1 MASLRSDILLSMGWT
16 YLLVAG
22 IFEIVWAVGLKFT
35 EGFTRWWPS
44 LGVGAAMIISLVFLS
59 LALRTIPLGTGYAVW
74 TGIGVAGTAIIDIIL
89 FNESTDLVRIVC
101 ILLIVLGVV
110 GLKLLYTEN

>member
-22 IFEIVWAVGLKFT
+22 IFEIVWAAGLKFT
-35 EGFTRWWPS
+35 ESFTRWWPS
-44 LGVGAAMIISLVFLS
+44 LGVGA
-59 LALRTIPLGTGYAVW
+59 
-74 TGIGVAGTAIIDIIL
+74 AGTAIIDIIL

-110 GLKLLYTEN
+110 GLKPLYTEN